1 MAKAKRTTSQSHSA
15 LNIVRKYHPNVTK
28 VVDAKQKVLI
38 KVTKHDC
45 DSATKKAPG
54 DCAMAKAF
62 KREYDGAIISM
73 ARAYLVKGNV
83 ATRYAVPQA
92 VQREIVSFDRHADFA
107 PGEYTLGPV
116 LGETNKLGNRDLRK
130 RTKYYRKR
138 PAVRGKAHRTVGI
151 RAL

>member
-1 MAKAKRTTSQSHSA
+1 MAKAKRSIHENHSA

-83 ATRYAVPQA
+83 ATRYQVPQA

-107 PGEYTLGPV
+107 PGEYVLGPV
-116 LGETNKLGNRDLRK
+116 LGETNKLGNMTAGK
-130 RTKYYRKR
+130 AKKYRQR
-138 PAVRGKAHRTVGI
+138 PATRGKAHRTSGI